1 MADDAFTTNVR
12 ARIGAELPLERDMRP
27 PLVAA
32 SGDVALPLPT
42 VDFTNGAIY
51 VGEVRDRSFARST
64 LAASEEMLERQAA
77 GLARGDAS
85 VPGSA
90 SVPDSAP
97 SEPLLGS
104 HRAPPDG
111 AQAPVIDEQ
120 SGRWALEPPADPGAS
135 PVPAHG
141 PSSPAYGDAIPPRAT
156 DVSWKS
162 GVQVPGDSEFGP
174 AAGGVGDADAS
185 DVFKAAT
192 GSDSPK
198 ELAQSFDGAE
208 VPVEDLPRVDPD
220 AAEPASK
227 SILKNSDG
235 RPVSDTYRD
244 VDDAGIEMHR
254 EWALYNR
261 TAQSGRQHRGQRVGR
276 RPRARGGGTGGQRPL
291 VRLAATHRTS
301 STTFSDD
308 PRQLLYRT
316 EYEGTRYSKKKGKY
330 IDRYRDADPPNTI
343 DRAHAAHYVPRPRGW
358 GATRETGFGRLSQ
371 GWNEFPFSPR
381 ERIVN
386 ALQRGEALGPDQII
400 SLELGLE
407 SYRTAGGELSS
418 SQYRAM
424 VDMIS
429 DLGDRYRHTRW
440 HMEGESGERLR
451 QLVEMLDHAAG
462 PV

>member
-1 MADDAFTTNVR
+1 MA
-12 ARIGAELPLERDMRP
+12 RP
-27 PLVAA
+27 
-32 SGDVALPLPT
+32 
-42 VDFTNGAIY
+42 
-51 VGEVRDRSFARST
+51 
-64 LAASEEMLERQAA
+64 
-77 GLARGDAS
+77 
-85 VPGSA
+85 
-90 SVPDSAP
+90 AP
-97 SEPLLGS
+97 RTGTRS
-104 HRAPPDG
+104 HRRQPTSRGSRD
-111 AQAPVIDEQ
+111 
-120 SGRWALEPPADPGAS
+120 SRLS
-135 PVPAHG
+135 
-141 PSSPAYGDAIPPRAT
+141 
-156 DVSWKS
+156 
-162 GVQVPGDSEFGP
+162 GDSEFGP
-174 AAGGVGDADAS
+174 AAGSVGDADAS
-185 DVFKAAT
+185 DVFKTAT

-198 ELAQSFDGAE
+198 ELAQSLDGAE

-261 TAQSGRQHRGQRVGR
+261 NR
-276 RPRARGGGTGGQRPL
+276 RNRGGNTADSVWAGDRGRAAA
-291 VRLAATHRTS
+291 VREANARWSELAATHRTS

-358 GATRETGFGRLSQ
+358 EATRETGFGRLSQ